1 MFVSKSIKM
10 NEWKHEEKEQ
20 FYQGSLAMTIGLW
33 LVYLGGEATIDLW
46 MNNVPKVSFIVYLE
60 VFVCFFGL
68 ILLIYAIV
76 VLLPIIQLK
85 VSKQK
90 PIVEAITWE
99 HFKVIEPKL
108 QSFDVGIP
116 DKAPVERPKA
126 QTLTRGNKDLVK
138 TNQVTAVL
146 SDDDVALIKNI
157 SNIFLTK

>member
-90 PIVEAITWE
+90 PIIEAITWE

-108 QSFDVGIP
+108 QSFDIAIP
-116 DKAPVERPKA
+116 DKVPVERPKA

-157 SNIFLTK
+157 SNNFLTK

>member
-1 MFVSKSIKM
+1 MA
-10 NEWKHEEKEQ
+10 EWEHEEKEQ
-20 FYQGSLAMTIGLW
+20 FYQVSLALMIGLF
-33 LVYLGGEATIDLW
+33 LVYMGGEATIDLW
-46 MNNVPKVSFIVYLE
+46 MNNIPKVSFFVYLM
-60 VFVCFFGL
+60 VFMCFFGL

-90 PIVEAITWE
+90 PTVEAIAWE
-99 HFKVIEPKL
+99 HFKVIEPNVPIVESL
-108 QSFDVGIP
+108 IP
-116 DKAPVERPKA
+116 DKTPIERPKA

-157 SNIFLTK
+157 SNNFLTK

>member
-1 MFVSKSIKM
+1 MA
-10 NEWKHEEKEQ
+10 EWEHKEKEQ
-20 FYQGSLAMTIGLW
+20 FYQGSLALTIGLC
-33 LVYLGGEATIDLW
+33 LVYFGGEATIYLW
-46 MNNVPKVSFIVYLE
+46 MNNIPKVSFFVYLR
-60 VFVCFFGL
+60 VFLCFFGS

-90 PIVEAITWE
+90 PSVEAIAWE

-108 QSFDVGIP
+108 QSFDVVIP

-126 QTLTRGNKDLVK
+126 HTLTRGNRDLVK

-157 SNIFLTK
+157 SNNFSTKQQK

>member
-1 MFVSKSIKM
+1 MA
-10 NEWKHEEKEQ
+10 EWKHEEKEQ
-20 FYQGSLAMTIGLW
+20 FYQGSLALTIGLF

-46 MNNVPKVSFIVYLE
+46 MNNLPKVSFFVYLR
-60 VFVCFFGL
+60 VFLCFFGL
-68 ILLIYAIV
+68 VLLIYAIV

-108 QSFDVGIP
+108 ESFGVRTP

-126 QTLTRGNKDLVK
+126 QTLTRGNRDLVK

-157 SNIFLTK
+157 SINFLTKQ

>member
-1 MFVSKSIKM
+1 MFVSKSVKM

-20 FYQGSLAMTIGLW
+20 FYQGSLALTIGLF

-46 MNNVPKVSFIVYLE
+46 MNNIPKVSFFVYLM
-60 VFVCFFGL
+60 VFMCFFGL
-68 ILLIYAIV
+68 ILLIYATVALI
-76 VLLPIIQLK
+76 PIIQLK

-90 PIVEAITWE
+90 PIIEAIAWE
-99 HFKVIEPKL
+99 HFKIIEPKL
-108 QSFDVGIP
+108 ESLDVKIP
-116 DKAPVERPKA
+116 DKIVFERPKA

-157 SNIFLTK
+157 SNNFLTK

>member
-1 MFVSKSIKM
+1 MFVSKSSKM
-10 NEWKHEEKEQ
+10 AEWEHEEKEQ
-20 FYQGSLAMTIGLW
+20 FYQGNLALTIGLF

-46 MNNVPKVSFIVYLE
+46 MDNVSKVSFFVYSKA
-60 VFVCFFGL
+60 FMCFFGV
-68 ILLIYAIV
+68 ISLIYAIV

-90 PIVEAITWE
+90 PIIEAIAWE
-99 HFKVIEPKL
+99 HFKVIEPKPL
-108 QSFDVGIP
+108 IIESPIP
-116 DKAPVERPKA
+116 DKPLVERPKA

-157 SNIFLTK
+157 SINFLTK